1 VNYNWEMLIADI
13 TGILDNEIQLDYIR
27 SPGPGGQNVNKL
39 ATSVQLRFDAARS
52 SRLPEEVKSRLLKLA
67 GSRASKEGEII
78 LTARRFRSQE
88 QNRLDAIARLTT
100 LIERAQVKPRLR
112 HPTRPTRSS
121 QEKRLQVK
129 RKRSEI
135 KGTRKKPTL
144 QED

>member
-1 VNYNWEMLIADI
+1 MLIPDI
-13 TGILDNEIQLDYIR
+13 AGILDNEIQLDYIR

-39 ATSVQLRFDAARS
+39 ATAVQLRFDAARS
-52 SRLPEEVKSRLLKLA
+52 SRLPEGVKSRLLKLA

-78 LTARRFRSQE
+78 LTARRFRSQD
-88 QNRLDAIARLTT
+88 QNRLDAIARLTD
-100 LIERAQVKPRLR
+100 LIKRAQEEPRPR

-135 KGTRKKPTL
+135 KGTRKKPAL

>member
-1 VNYNWEMLIADI
+1 MLIADI